1 MYREYMRSGR
11 RWIAMAAA
19 PCPDGTGPTGRPAVS
34 PLLPVQ
40 PAPSASGSSR
50 GIPVGLR
57 RGAVYF
63 ADTLSGPEPYT
74 DGMSASSSKAVLLA
88 LLANGGIALSKFAVF
103 LLTRSSSLL
112 TEAIHSTADC
122 ANQVLLFLGMH
133 QGRKAADARHPLG
146 KGQAPFV
153 ASFLV
158 ALLLFSVGGLYSLV
172 EGIHKIRHPETPHH
186 LGWAVALLVFAILLE
201 GWSMAGAL
209 KAARAERGRRS
220 LLRFMRQSSSTEL
233 VVVLAEDFAALLG
246 LVFALGA
253 VLLVMV
259 TGNPVW
265 DGVGSVLIGLLLI
278 AVALFVGV
286 EVTSLLLNEAPP
298 LALRAALREAVAEEP
313 QVETVLSLIAVVI
326 GHDQL
331 MVALKV
337 RFTEQGSGHAL
348 VAAIDAL
355 ERRLR
360 LRFPAIRHLFVE
372 PDED

>member
-1 MYREYMRSGR
+1 
-11 RWIAMAAA
+11 
-19 PCPDGTGPTGRPAVS
+19 
-34 PLLPVQ
+34 
-40 PAPSASGSSR
+40 
-50 GIPVGLR
+50 
-57 RGAVYF
+57 
-63 ADTLSGPEPYT
+63 
-74 DGMSASSSKAVLLA
+74 MSASSSKAVFLA
-88 LLANGGIALSKFAVF
+88 LLANGGIAISKFAVF
-103 LLTRSSSLL
+103 LLTRSSAML

-122 ANQVLLFLGMH
+122 ANQVLLFIGMR
-133 QGRKAADARHPLG
+133 QGRKAADAKHPLG

-172 EGIHKIRHPETPHH
+172 EGLHKIRHPETPHH

-201 GWSMAGAL
+201 GGSLVGAL
-209 KAARAERGRRS
+209 RAASAERGRTS

-246 LVFALGA
+246 LGVALAA
-253 VLLVMV
+253 VLLVMA

-265 DGVGSVLIGLLLI
+265 DGVGSVFIGLLLI

-298 LALRAALREAVAEEP
+298 LALRAALRESVAADPE
-313 QVETVLSLIAVVI
+313 VLGVLNLIAVVV
-326 GHDQL
+326 GSERL

-337 RFTEQGSGHAL
+337 RFRDQPSGQAL
-348 VAAIDAL
+348 VEAINAL

-360 LRFPAIRHLFVE
+360 ARFPQIQHLFVE
-372 PDED
+372 PDDH